1 MHDLV
6 CWRMYR
12 QWFLKN
18 SSVAISCLLMHF
30 IGECR
35 IMSAHVI
42 YIIFFSKKN
51 QSTHTK
57 NSPMESLHFETSVF
71 EHYKNDHKN
80 GKSFEKTFSKNFMRS
95 TNEIYFSFASLP
107 SSHRNEYWHFYKRNF
122 CIFFSNLLYYAFSTS
137 QVWRCFLKC
146 SSTTWPLIFL
156 TAVLLHL
163 NKVSFSCILE
173 LTHQLDVLLTNSEQV
188 H

>member
-1 MHDLV
+1 
-6 CWRMYR
+6 
-12 QWFLKN
+12 
-18 SSVAISCLLMHF
+18 MHF

-51 QSTHTK
+51 QFTHTE
-57 NSPMESLHFETSVF
+57 NSLMESLHFETSVF

-80 GKSFEKTFSKNFMRS
+80 GKNFEKTFSKNFMRS

-173 LTHQLDVLLTNSEQV
+173 LIHQLDVLITNSEQV
-188 H
+188 HQQTKIGQMQLNRW